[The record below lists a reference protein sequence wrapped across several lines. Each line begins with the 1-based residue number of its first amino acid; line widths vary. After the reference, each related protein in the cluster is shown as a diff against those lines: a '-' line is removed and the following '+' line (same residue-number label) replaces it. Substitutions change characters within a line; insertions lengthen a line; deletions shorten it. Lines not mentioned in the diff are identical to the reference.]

1 VSDLV
6 QELTECAEKRSH
18 DKEDDGNGGR
28 RHECRPLL
36 AYGRCKLLIY
46 ILAMET
52 TGSMIKSGCFPD
64 VCLRAVWR
72 A

>member
-1 VSDLV
+1 MTEQAPVEQVACKTAAGEVGAGFV

-36 AYGRCKLLIY
+36 AYGRCKWRR
-46 ILAMET
+46 
-52 TGSMIKSGCFPD
+52 
-64 VCLRAVWR
+64 RA